1 MFINVIKFLSL
12 FCLDNPKNQEVLLN
26 NFYSLIKLTY
36 NNISVKKLMAIMLEK
51 VKESRRSG
59 EYIEDIMQ
67 LLSWNAII
75 RNEYNCN
82 QFLSILLSLTR
93 DRHKRPLRHNQQR
106 ILTKLLKIQQLM
118 AFKECQDSVEF
129 M

>member
-75 RNEYNCN
+75 QNEYNCN

-106 ILTKLLKIQQLM
+106 ILTKLLKIQ
-118 AFKECQDSVEF
+118 
-129 M
+129 